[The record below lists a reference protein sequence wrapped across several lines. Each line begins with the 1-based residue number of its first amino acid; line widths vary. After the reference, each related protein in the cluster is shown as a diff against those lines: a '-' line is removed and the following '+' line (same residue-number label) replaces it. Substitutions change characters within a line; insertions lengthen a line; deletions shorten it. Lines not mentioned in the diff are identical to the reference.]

1 MKAEMDVG
9 VAVAWRAVLLP
20 DVWRGPKLGVGGFD
34 DEPPGALNVGL
45 CCRYARMKRRCSSGV
60 G

>member
-1 MKAEMDVG
+1 MLVG
-9 VAVAWRAVLLP
+9 VAVAARAVLLP
-20 DVWRGPKLGVGGFD
+20 EVWRGPRLGVGGFD

-45 CCRYARMKRRCSSGV
+45 CWRYALMKRCCSSGV